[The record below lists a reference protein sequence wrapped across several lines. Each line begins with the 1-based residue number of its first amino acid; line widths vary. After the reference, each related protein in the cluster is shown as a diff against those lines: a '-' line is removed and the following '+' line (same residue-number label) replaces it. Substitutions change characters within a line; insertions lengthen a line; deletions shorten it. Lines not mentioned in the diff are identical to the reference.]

1 MTEVVRRKSSTQMVP
16 AQLHA
21 KFNEFMT
28 DKQTVSLDELKSKLA
43 EIKKELT
50 PSINA
55 SEDKDLLKHQLT
67 LIIKKL
73 TNISKFIAGTSEQ
86 IHADDLFLNY
96 YGGTPK
102 VLSTPEQST
111 FDLIIERA
119 PDDNVVIV
127 FGQRRDKMILA
138 SEILSEAEHTYG
150 VKCIQVML
158 WYPIDMHA
166 ADVLIEPIVLT
177 GKENLKDTS
186 TKNDIGRVSFDKSHK
201 LKLNVDPTKNELSGY
216 IREKFQTIVGEN
228 NIVTL
233 YHDNYDHV
241 VIAKIN
247 QILTHTMHTS
257 TNFNSL
263 TDLTV
268 EIKMIPM
275 KEKFGNELRP
285 IQNKDFTGWKIR
297 FPNEDEYLKIHG
309 MNPNHAIPYGW
320 LVLPNWKTTNAY
332 FPYDPKISSLDK
344 TFYMSKLLVG
354 LQNAGKTN
362 AIAFDVRVLTTSNKI
377 PDAKKPAVIIIDG
390 ENSFLNFPKIDE
402 MIPETQKYMKENG
415 FGNIRHQVFSVSD
428 LPGIGNANLSFSEL
442 DVSAWHMML
451 PSLRANT
458 EGQLITIMK
467 MTLNYLEKQNMEPTM
482 KNIRLVANGLA
493 QNSNVLHTS
502 QVPAIARALESPEL
516 SLFDDD
522 KNKTVLN
529 PSVLF
534 KPGTI
539 TTIDVNGMDMSR
551 RRVVVL
557 YLMELLHRYKV
568 LNRID
573 EPGIIMVLDESE
585 QVYPKHPTKRESEY
599 VDRIIERSAN
609 VVELG
614 RKRYYGCIIASHRSV
629 DTAAQIVQLSSTHM
643 AFRCSG
649 GENAHITKY
658 FGIQNIPEINNLE
671 TGYARLKTNTSTAD
685 HGDINATIKIPFVGF
700 ANELLTDVSTDNE
713 NLGESKHA

>member
-1 MTEVVRRKSSTQMVP
+1 MTEVVQRKSSTQMVP

-21 KFNEFMT
+21 KLNEFMT

-73 TNISKFIAGTSEQ
+73 TNISKFIASTSEQ

-119 PDDNVVIV
+119 PDDNVVLV

-166 ADVLIEPIVLT
+166 ADVLMEPIVLT

-268 EIKMIPM
+268 EIKMIPI

-297 FPNEDEYLKIHG
+297 FPNEEEYLKIHG

-320 LVLPNWKTTNAY
+320 LVLPNGKTTNAY
-332 FPYDPKISSLDK
+332 FPYDPSISSLDK

-362 AIAFDVRVLTTSNKI
+362 AIAFDVRVLTTSDKI
-377 PDAKKPAVIIIDG
+377 PDEKKPAVIIIDG

-402 MIPETQKYMKENG
+402 MTPESQKYMKENG
-415 FGNIRHQVFSVSD
+415 FGNVKHQVYSVSD
-428 LPGIGNANLSFSEL
+428 QPGLGNATLSFSEL

-467 MTLNYLEKQNMEPTM
+467 MTLNYLEKQGMESTM
-482 KNIRLVANGLA
+482 KNIRNVANGLA
-493 QNSNVLHTS
+493 GSSNVIHTS

-522 KNKTVLN
+522 QNKTVLN
-529 PSVLF
+529 PASLF
-534 KPGTI
+534 KPGTV

-573 EPGIIMVLDESE
+573 DPGVVMVLDESE

-671 TGYARLKTNTSTAD
+671 TGFARLKTNTSTAD

-700 ANELLTDVSTDNE
+700 ANELLTDIPADNE
-713 NLGESKHA
+713 DLGECADA

>member
-1 MTEVVRRKSSTQMVP
+1 MTEVVRRKPSTQMVP

-28 DKQTVSLDELKSKLA
+28 DKQTVTLDELKSKLA

-73 TNISKFIAGTSEQ
+73 TNISKFIASTSEQ

-119 PDDNVVIV
+119 PDDNVVLV

-166 ADVLIEPIVLT
+166 ADVLMEPIVLT

-320 LVLPNWKTTNAY
+320 LVLPNGKTTNAY

>member
-320 LVLPNWKTTNAY
+320 LVLPNGKTTNAY

>member
-1 MTEVVRRKSSTQMVP
+1 
-16 AQLHA
+16 
-21 KFNEFMT
+21 
-28 DKQTVSLDELKSKLA
+28 
-43 EIKKELT
+43 
-50 PSINA
+50 
-55 SEDKDLLKHQLT
+55 
-67 LIIKKL
+67 
-73 TNISKFIAGTSEQ
+73 
-86 IHADDLFLNY
+86 
-96 YGGTPK
+96 
-102 VLSTPEQST
+102 
-111 FDLIIERA
+111 
-119 PDDNVVIV
+119 
-127 FGQRRDKMILA
+127 
-138 SEILSEAEHTYG
+138 
-150 VKCIQVML
+150 
-158 WYPIDMHA
+158 
-166 ADVLIEPIVLT
+166 
-177 GKENLKDTS
+177 
-186 TKNDIGRVSFDKSHK
+186 
-201 LKLNVDPTKNELSGY
+201 
-216 IREKFQTIVGEN
+216 
-228 NIVTL
+228 
-233 YHDNYDHV
+233 
-241 VIAKIN
+241 
-247 QILTHTMHTS
+247 
-257 TNFNSL
+257 
-263 TDLTV
+263 
-268 EIKMIPM
+268 
-275 KEKFGNELRP
+275 
-285 IQNKDFTGWKIR
+285 
-297 FPNEDEYLKIHG
+297 

-320 LVLPNWKTTNAY
+320 LVLPNGKTTNAY

>member
-1 MTEVVRRKSSTQMVP
+1 MTEVVRRKPSTQMVP
-16 AQLHA
+16 AQLHS

-28 DKQTVSLDELKSKLA
+28 DKQIVSLDELKSRLA

-73 TNISKFIAGTSEQ
+73 TNISKLIASTSEQ

-102 VLSTPEQST
+102 VLSTPEKST

-150 VKCIQVML
+150 VKCIQVIL

-320 LVLPNWKTTNAY
+320 LVLPNGKTTNAY

>member
-1 MTEVVRRKSSTQMVP
+1 MTEVVKRKSSTQMVP

-21 KFNEFMT
+21 KLNEYLIN
-28 DKQTVSLDELKSKLA
+28 KPNVSLDEIKTKLA
-43 EIKKELT
+43 EIRKDLA
-50 PSINA
+50 PLING
-55 SEDKDLLKHQLT
+55 SEDKDLLKHQT
-67 LIIKKL
+67 SLIIKKI
-73 TNISKFIAGTSEQ
+73 TNISKFISDSNEQ

-96 YGGTPK
+96 YGGNPK
-102 VLSTPEQST
+102 TLSTTEQSS

-119 PDDNVVIV
+119 PDDNIVIV
-127 FGQRRDKMILA
+127 FGKRRDEMILA

-150 VKCIQVML
+150 IKCMQVCL

-166 ADVLIEPIVLT
+166 ADVLMEPIILT

-186 TKNDIGRVSFDKSHK
+186 TKNDIGRVTFDKSHK

-216 IREKFQTIVGEN
+216 IREKFQTVVGEN

-268 EIKMIPM
+268 EIKMVPM
-275 KEKFGNELRP
+275 KEKFGNQLRP

-297 FPNEDEYLKIHG
+297 FPNEEEYLKIHG
-309 MNPNHAIPYGW
+309 MNPKHGIPYGW
-320 LVLPNWKTTNAY
+320 LVLPNGKTTNAY
-332 FPYDPKISSLDK
+332 FPYDPSISSLDK

-362 AIAFDVRVLTTSNKI
+362 SIAFDVRVLTTSDKI
-377 PDAKKPAVIIIDG
+377 PHAKKPAVIIIDG

-402 MIPETQKYMKENG
+402 MIPETQKYMKDNG
-415 FGNIRHQVFSVSD
+415 FGNITHQVFSVSD

-534 KPGTI
+534 KPGTV

-573 EPGIIMVLDESE
+573 EPGVIMVLDESE

-671 TGYARLKTNTSTAD
+671 TGFARLKTNTSTAD

-700 ANELLTDVSTDNE
+700 ANELLTDVSADNE
-713 NLGESKHA
+713 NLGESKDA